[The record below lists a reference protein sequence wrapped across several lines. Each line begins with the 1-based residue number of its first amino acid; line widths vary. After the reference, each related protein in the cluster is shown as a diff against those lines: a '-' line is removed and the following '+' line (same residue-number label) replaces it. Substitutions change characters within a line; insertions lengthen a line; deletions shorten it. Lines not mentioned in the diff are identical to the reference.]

1 MPEEKKRVS
10 IKSLT
15 EELNALKEKVKKV
28 DILEKQMIE
37 MKGVM
42 ELLLED
48 RKKDSVQNS
57 MVRLDSYYFNSSV
70 CNRGFVTKSSL
81 EKHIKGVHLKIKN
94 KHCDQCEYIT
104 YSGFNLKLHV
114 SKMHNGKQLEKEN
127 FSDCSKVVYNLP
139 YHSKIYHQGNQEI
152 GVVC

>member
-15 EELNALKEKVKKV
+15 EELNALQEKVKKV

-57 MVRLDSYYFNSSV
+57 MV
-70 CNRGFVTKSSL
+70 
-81 EKHIKGVHLKIKN
+81 
-94 KHCDQCEYIT
+94 
-104 YSGFNLKLHV
+104 
-114 SKMHNGKQLEKEN
+114 
-127 FSDCSKVVYNLP
+127 
-139 YHSKIYHQGNQEI
+139 
-152 GVVC
+152 

>member
-1 MPEEKKRVS
+1 MPEEKKKVS

-57 MVRLDSYYFNSSV
+57 MVRLDSYYFISS
-70 CNRGFVTKSSL
+70 G
-81 EKHIKGVHLKIKN
+81 
-94 KHCDQCEYIT
+94 
-104 YSGFNLKLHV
+104 
-114 SKMHNGKQLEKEN
+114 
-127 FSDCSKVVYNLP
+127 
-139 YHSKIYHQGNQEI
+139 
-152 GVVC
+152 

>member
-48 RKKDSVQNS
+48 RKK
-57 MVRLDSYYFNSSV
+57 VRLILFHLFRLETHMEEHAKQRNMNVISV
-70 CNRGFVTKSSL
+70 
-81 EKHIKGVHLKIKN
+81 
-94 KHCDQCEYIT
+94 
-104 YSGFNLKLHV
+104 
-114 SKMHNGKQLEKEN
+114 
-127 FSDCSKVVYNLP
+127 
-139 YHSKIYHQGNQEI
+139 GN
-152 GVVC
+152 